1 MPNEPN
7 KKGKN
12 GGLSMRSKLTWVVFL
27 SAAIVVAAIF
37 YVGKV
42 SATPATGFK
51 ATTIATG
58 TFDEIDAFNQ
68 SSKNELPAGFDGD
81 VWLSLQ
87 KTKGRSD
94 LYVQSNVWP
103 AVNPTTGAI
112 ASTGWHTHPGHSL
125 IIVTSGSITDYMA
138 DCIPHVYTFVQGQPA
153 PTLVDPGSG
162 HLHIIRNEGSVPAST
177 IAVQLVPYD
186 PAKANRRIDAP
197 APETCSNIL

>member
-1 MPNEPN
+1 MPKEPNE
-7 KKGKN
+7 KGKN
-12 GGLSMRSKLTWVVFL
+12 GGLSMRSKLTWVVLF
-27 SAAIVVAAIF
+27 SAAIGVAATY

-58 TFDEIDAFNQ
+58 TFAEIDAFNQ

-103 AVNPTTGAI
+103 AVNPTTGAV
-112 ASTGWHTHPGHSL
+112 ASTGWHSHPGHSL

-138 DCIPHVYTFVQGQPA
+138 DCIPHVYTFVPGQPA

>member
-1 MPNEPN
+1 MGDSIMR
-7 KKGKN
+7 KK
-12 GGLSMRSKLTWVVFL
+12 LFWVVLF
-27 SAAIVVAAIF
+27 SAAIGVAAMF

-42 SATPATGFK
+42 SATSASGFK
-51 ATTIATG
+51 ATPIAIG
-58 TFDEIDAFNQ
+58 TFGEIDVFNQ
-68 SSKNELPAGFDGD
+68 ASKNELPAGNDD
-81 VWLSLQ
+81 NVWLSMQ

-94 LYVQSNVWP
+94 LYVLSNSWP
-103 AVNPTTGAI
+103 AVNTLTGAI

-138 DCIPHVYTFVQGQPA
+138 DCMPHVYTFVPGQPS

-177 IAVQLVPYD
+177 ITVQLIPYD

-197 APETCSNIL
+197 APETCANIK

>member
-1 MPNEPN
+1 
-7 KKGKN
+7 
-12 GGLSMRSKLTWVVFL
+12 MRSKLTWVVLF
-27 SAAIVVAAIF
+27 SAAIGIAATF
-37 YVGKV
+37 YVRKV
-42 SATPATGFK
+42 SATSATGFK

-58 TFDEIDAFNQ
+58 TFGEIDAFNH

-81 VWLSLQ
+81 VWLSMQ

-103 AVNPTTGAI
+103 AVNPTTGAV

-138 DCIPHVYTFVQGQPA
+138 DCIPHVYTFVPGQPA

-177 IAVQLVPYD
+177 IAVQVVPYD
-186 PAKANRRIDAP
+186 PAKMNRRIDAL
-197 APETCSNIL
+197 APETCSNIF